1 MSWIEKYQALH
12 TLVKNLSYLVIISRE
27 RVGEHSLEVA
37 SLLYP
42 ESSWNALVAAV
53 ETEARCR
60 YDELKKRGQK
70 KFMSLSEDEK
80 LDILANGLLAEA
92 CVKNI
97 LQDIYRDRFQYADN
111 HGDCSKASVYDFALV
126 LDDKLV
132 KFDVCNCAV
141 SKCNLITEN
150 KFAYRNKLDY
160 FMLTKL
166 DKEKKKV
173 EVFGIIK
180 SDSLFTR
187 HIVDYSRVRQKPITS
202 VEFAK
207 QLISMHYSWA
217 VAEGQL
223 LPPSQ
228 IFTEGE
234 EAYSGK

>member
-1 MSWIEKYQALH
+1 MSWIQKYQALH
-12 TLVKNLSYLVIISRE
+12 TLVKNLSYLVVISKE
-27 RVGEHSLEVA
+27 RVGEHSLEIA

-42 ESSWNALVAAV
+42 ESSWNALVAASAD
-53 ETEARCR
+53 EARCR

-70 KFMSLSEDEK
+70 KFMGLPEEER
-80 LDILANGLLAEA
+80 LDILTNGLLAEA

-111 HGDCSKASVYDFALV
+111 YGDCGRASVYDFALL
-126 LDDKLV
+126 LDDKLI

-166 DKEKKKV
+166 DKEKRKV

-187 HIVDYSRVRQKPITS
+187 HIVDYSRVKQKPISS
-202 VEFAK
+202 VDYAK
-207 QLISMHYSWA
+207 QLIAMHGDWA

-228 IFTEGE
+228 IFCAA
-234 EAYSGK
+234 EAEQKGK